1 MTTTTPQPEEP
12 MYTTHF
18 GIKAVVEQVP
28 AHISEMFRGARWPEA
43 APRPL
48 IFIPGTFG
56 TGLMLIPAEEV

>member
-1 MTTTTPQPEEP
+1 